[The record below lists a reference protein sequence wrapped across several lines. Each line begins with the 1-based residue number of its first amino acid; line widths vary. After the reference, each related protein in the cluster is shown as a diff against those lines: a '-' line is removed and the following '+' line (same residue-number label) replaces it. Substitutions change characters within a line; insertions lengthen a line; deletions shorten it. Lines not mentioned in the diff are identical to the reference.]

1 MPQIKSLNGY
11 EITDEYART
20 QVEQAMTQ
28 IEEVETQINEL
39 STVNE
44 SIISQIEELQNKS
57 TFDNITVG
65 NDLEVVGEGIF
76 NDIVNFRGNLYL
88 DNLKYLSTRNADGAA
103 RNAIGMNSS
112 NQLLLGYGGY
122 SNSEGSTNLYGNR
135 IYLLDKGDGNAICSL
150 NGGSLLPEGADLN
163 DYVTVGNYYSNNS
176 TLSKTLVNTPYT
188 GGSLSLKVICPYS
201 TYISGVDVIIQ
212 EMTVSNG
219 RQYWRRTGD
228 AGTTWT
234 NWYLNLSGKDVADY
248 IVAQGTSGNWYY
260 EKYASGRARCTGQF
274 TYTNLAY
281 SASSGSGY
289 YNTSDYINFPFSFTD
304 RPHVYGTIWAGSGL
318 MSCSI
323 NHLDLNSVGFFIF
336 CTLEY
341 TNSPD
346 LFVLAEG
353 WWK

>member
-1 MPQIKSLNGY
+1 
-11 EITDEYART
+11 
-20 QVEQAMTQ
+20 
-28 IEEVETQINEL
+28 
-39 STVNE
+39 
-44 SIISQIEELQNKS
+44 
-57 TFDNITVG
+57 
-65 NDLEVVGEGIF
+65 
-76 NDIVNFRGNLYL
+76 
-88 DNLKYLSTRNADGAA
+88 
-103 RNAIGMNSS
+103 MNSS

-135 IYLLDKGDGNAICSL
+135 IYMLDKGDGNAIRSL
-150 NGGSLLPEGADLN
+150 NGGFALPEGADLN
-163 DYVTVGNYYSNNS
+163 DYVTVGNYCSNNS
-176 TLSKTLVNTPYT
+176 AHSATILNTPYT
-188 GGSLSLKVICPYS
+188 GGSFGLKVLCPYGTS
-201 TYISGVDVIIQ
+201 ITGMTTIVQ

-219 RQYWRRTGD
+219 RQYWRRSGDTG
-228 AGTTWT
+228 ATWT
-234 NWYLNLSGKDVADY
+234 NWYLNLSEKDVADY

-289 YNTSDYINFPFSFTD
+289 YNTSDYINFPFSFTN
-304 RPHVYGTIWAGSGL
+304 RPRVYSTVWAGSGL